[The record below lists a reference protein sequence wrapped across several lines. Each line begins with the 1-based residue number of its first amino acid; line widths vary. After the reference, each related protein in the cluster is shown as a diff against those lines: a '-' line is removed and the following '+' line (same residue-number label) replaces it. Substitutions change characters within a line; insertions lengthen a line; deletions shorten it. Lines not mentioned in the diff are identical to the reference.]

1 MNIAKLMIP
10 KLYTAFL
17 HENDTIRQGLEC
29 FTHHGYTA
37 IPVLNEHEQY
47 IGSVTEG
54 DFLRHVLATGTTDL
68 KAQERYRIKGLVRRD
83 FCPALPID
91 ADGAEVVAATLDQNF
106 VPIVDGRGTL
116 CGILPRKA
124 VIKYLSE
131 AAGLG

>member
-47 IGSVTEG
+47 IGSITEG

-91 ADGAEVVAATLDQNF
+91 ADGRRGRRRHAGPELCAHSRRAAA
-106 VPIVDGRGTL
+106 R
-116 CGILPRKA
+116 
-124 VIKYLSE
+124 S
-131 AAGLG
+131 AAYSHVRPS

>member
-47 IGSVTEG
+47 IGSITEG

-68 KAQERYRIKGLVRRD
+68 KAQERYRIKGLVR
-83 FCPALPID
+83 PAHRRRRRR
-91 ADGAEVVAATLDQNF
+91 
-106 VPIVDGRGTL
+106 GRRRHAGPEL
-116 CGILPRKA
+116 CAHSRRPRHA
-124 VIKYLSE
+124 LRHTHT
-131 AAGLG
+131 